1 MATTKATVNVK
12 KPAVKK
18 EGKRPKG
25 KTTGVDQRATWRIML
40 TKGFKEK
47 LTDEQILAAM
57 RKEFPDNKV
66 LSNASVAVVS
76 RVRSEFNRGVHE
88 PDKKPLAVQMHA
100 WDKDGKNPADQKKET
115 KASKATAKS
124 RTRKSG

>member
-1 MATTKATVNVK
+1 MTTTTKKASDK
-12 KPAVKK
+12 KDPKK
-18 EGKRPKG
+18 ASKRPLG
-25 KTTGVDQRATWRIML
+25 KTTGVDQRATWRLML
-40 TKGFKEK
+40 AKGFKEK

-88 PDKKPLAVQMHA
+88 PDKKPLTVQMHA
-100 WDKDGKNPADQKKET
+100 WDKDGKNPSDQKKET